1 MKVIIDRCDV
11 CPGYK
16 EYVVSSGDKRSLE
29 IVFTP
34 KMRSKADDLLDCVI
48 RELGIHIANRL

>member
-16 EYVVSSGDKRSLE
+16 EYVISTDERSLG
-29 IVFTP
+29 IVFSP
-34 KMRSKADDLLDCVI
+34 NMRSKADDLLDSI
-48 RELGIHIANRL
+48 IKELAIHAAMRL